1 MEHTDLLT
9 LKALRYHAFHGV
21 HAIEREQG
29 NSFEV
34 DVIFHAEL
42 RQAGAHD
49 QLDLTVDYEK
59 AEQIISGVMFGPSVH
74 LIEKLC
80 VDIGEQLMNTFL
92 LVDAVQVVIRKLNP
106 PITVPTAYSEI
117 SMQWQRSSK

>member
-34 DVIFHAEL
+34 DVFFHAEL

-80 VDIGEQLMNTFL
+80 VDIGEQIMNTFL

-106 PITVPTAYSEI
+106 PITVSTAYSEI

>member
-34 DVIFHAEL
+34 DVLFHAEL

-59 AEQIISGVMFGPSVH
+59 AEQIVSGVMFGPSVH
-74 LIEKLC
+74 LIEKLW
-80 VDIGEQLMNTFL
+80 VDIGEQLMNTFF

-106 PITVPTAYSEI
+106 LITVPTAYSEI

>member
-34 DVIFHAEL
+34 DVLFHAEL

-92 LVDAVQVVIRKLNP
+92 LIDAVQVVIRKLNP
-106 PITVPTAYSEI
+106 LITGPTAYSEL

>member
-34 DVIFHAEL
+34 DVLFHAEL

-80 VDIGEQLMNTFL
+80 VDIGEQLMNTFF

-106 PITVPTAYSEI
+106 PISVPTAYSEI
-117 SMQWQRSSK
+117 SMQWQRSSE

>member
-34 DVIFHAEL
+34 DVLFRAEL

-49 QLDLTVDYEK
+49 QLDLTLDYEK
-59 AEQIISGVMFGPSVH
+59 AEQIVSGVMFGPSVH

-92 LVDAVQVVIRKLNP
+92 LVDAVQEFSAK
-106 PITVPTAYSEI
+106 
-117 SMQWQRSSK
+117 